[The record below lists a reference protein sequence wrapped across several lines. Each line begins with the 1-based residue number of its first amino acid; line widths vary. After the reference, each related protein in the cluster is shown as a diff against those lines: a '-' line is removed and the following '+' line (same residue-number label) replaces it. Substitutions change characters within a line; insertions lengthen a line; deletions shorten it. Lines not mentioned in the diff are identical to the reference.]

1 MNDNIVLTTSEEKII
16 FSGAVL
22 KKMFFGNFKERMLVL
37 NSSPKLVYYDME
49 TGQQKGEIILTKDIP
64 ISNEGSKIFTI
75 TTPKKTYYF
84 KSIKAH

>member
-49 TGQQKGEIILTKDIP
+49 TG
-64 ISNEGSKIFTI
+64 
-75 TTPKKTYYF
+75 
-84 KSIKAH
+84 